1 MGKKKETVSFRV
13 TVPVP
18 ETMTRSQLGDHIRD
32 ELRSCYAYIVPTTEL
47 HTILREARVTLHRS
61 NTTEI
66 IKQLCQ
72 HFDMLASDSEA
83 MVARRYSIEVNHRR
97 ARMWREVIRELQE
110 LEWTE

>member
-1 MGKKKETVSFRV
+1 MSKKQKTVSFRV

-47 HTILREARVTLHRS
+47 HTILRKTRVTLHRS

-66 IKQLCQ
+66 VSELCK
-72 HFDMLASDSEA
+72 HFEMLASDNEA
-83 MVARRYSIEVNHRR
+83 MVARGYSATANKRR
-97 ARMWREVIRELQE
+97 ANMWREAIEELQA